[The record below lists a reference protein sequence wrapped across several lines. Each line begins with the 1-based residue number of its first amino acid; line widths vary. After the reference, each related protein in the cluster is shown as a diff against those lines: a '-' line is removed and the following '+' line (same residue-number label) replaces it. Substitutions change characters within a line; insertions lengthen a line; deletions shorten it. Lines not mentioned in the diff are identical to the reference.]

1 METKEAIYEF
11 KMVQLPQTFVL
22 KQDTG
27 KEIAAHLEK
36 LAKDM
41 GVDGWEFFRVDS
53 VGVQVQPGCMGAL
66 SGIRQS
72 QAHYNVV
79 TFRRAKQAG

>member
-1 METKEAIYEF
+1 MATQEANYEF
-11 KMVQLPQTFVL
+11 KMVQLPQTYVL

-53 VGVQVQPGCMGAL
+53 VGVQVQPGCLGAL
-66 SGIRQS
+66 SGIKQS
-72 QAHYNVV
+72 QSYYNVV
-79 TFRRAKQAG
+79 TFRRAKQSG